1 MPGLTFPPF
10 PDNIPIHPLL
20 VVDYELI
27 KANDADEIAKLWKAA
42 TELGFWYLKN
52 HGAEREVDEMFEM
65 GEETMK
71 LPLEEKMKFE
81 QGDNGRSFGYKAAGA
96 NATDEYGNLDTV
108 EFINISK
115 NDALAFPKVFH
126 RTYPSTVNDRMES
139 TIKPFI
145 MKALEVNTT
154 ILTVFEKKLVLPA
167 GALLKLHKNED
178 LSGCEARCIRNPPK
192 STSDISAS
200 ANPKVAIGAHTDF
213 GSLSFLHNR
222 LGGLQV
228 LPPGYTEWQYVRPI
242 PGHAICN
249 IGDALTLLC
258 GGILRSNLHRVVPP
272 PGAQAAYT
280 RWSLVY
286 FTRPANHVALNALSE
301 QSAMIKA
308 RLDQLTPDE
317 RTKFETNTT
326 ALEWF
331 TRRIKNQRINNRKG
345 PETWRS
351 SRGTEHKPEIA

>member
-1 MPGLTFPPF
+1 
-10 PDNIPIHPLL
+10 
-20 VVDYELI
+20 
-27 KANDADEIAKLWKAA
+27 
-42 TELGFWYLKN
+42 
-52 HGAEREVDEMFEM
+52 
-65 GEETMK
+65 
-71 LPLEEKMKFE
+71 MKFE

-108 EFINISK
+108 EFINVSK
-115 NDALAFPKVFH
+115 NDALAFPKV
-126 RTYPSTVNDRMES
+126 STQLFSLSSRRSWVSPPE
-139 TIKPFI
+139 
-145 MKALEVNTT
+145 LC
-154 ILTVFEKKLVLPA
+154 
-167 GALLKLHKNED
+167 LKLHKHED
-178 LSGCEARCIRNPPK
+178 PSGCEARCIRNPPK
-192 STSDISAS
+192 STSDIYAS

-249 IGDALTLLC
+249 IGDALSLLC

-272 PGAQAAYT
+272 PGEQAAYT
-280 RWSLVY
+280 QWSLVY
-286 FTRPANHVALNALSE
+286 FTRPANHVVLHALSE
-301 QSAMIKA
+301 QSAVIKA

-351 SRGTEHKPEIA
+351 SRGTEHKPEVA

>member
-1 MPGLTFPPF
+1 MDMDTDDRSVNDESENSDHGNEEEGLQEEPGSSESSPIIIRAEEIITSKLNWKQEVSADITASSALKKEGRWDSARAIRSEAPCEGSLSIHHSKLGKGECICLRVNQRPPAKV
-10 PDNIPIHPLL
+10 LL
-20 VVDYELI
+20 VVLI
-27 KANDADEIAKLWKAA
+27 L
-42 TELGFWYLKN
+42 
-52 HGAEREVDEMFEM
+52 H
-65 GEETMK
+65 
-71 LPLEEKMKFE
+71 
-81 QGDNGRSFGYKAAGA
+81 
-96 NATDEYGNLDTV
+96 
-108 EFINISK
+108 
-115 NDALAFPKVFH
+115 
-126 RTYPSTVNDRMES
+126 
-139 TIKPFI
+139 TIHP
-145 MKALEVNTT
+145 TT
-154 ILTVFEKKLVLPA
+154 
-167 GALLKLHKNED
+167 
-178 LSGCEARCIRNPPK
+178 
-192 STSDISAS
+192 
-200 ANPKVAIGAHTDF
+200 NPKVAVGAHTDF